1 VDTGGGT
8 GLGNTAF
15 LYSVDDGALPDPS
28 TYSANATFIEEAAT
42 ADTTVLLNG
51 TLYTLD
57 TFAAPEPS
65 TFGLLSLGMIAMLL
79 FRTVARRAV
88 CSCPGRD
95 VRKLALS
102 GLELEPIARVDREH
116 LRRGLP
122 ERCHVFLRRAF
133 EDLRRSV
140 VHRDDELWLEPLSRG
155 VRRVLRVHDE
165 VAADR
170 HQDEVGLVVVGD
182 QLHVAEASRS
192 A

>member
-79 FRTVARRAV
+79 FRTVARRA
-88 CSCPGRD
+88 D
-95 VRKLALS
+95 
-102 GLELEPIARVDREH
+102 
-116 LRRGLP
+116 
-122 ERCHVFLRRAF
+122 
-133 EDLRRSV
+133 
-140 VHRDDELWLEPLSRG
+140 
-155 VRRVLRVHDE
+155 
-165 VAADR
+165 
-170 HQDEVGLVVVGD
+170 
-182 QLHVAEASRS
+182 
-192 A
+192 

>member
-1 VDTGGGT
+1 MHRVARLVSFVGVAVVYLSTSAFAVTPVPCNASFTACSIIENASLQLPFTAIAGDVIVRDPGTSAVSDLFRIFNNLVDTGGGT

-79 FRTVARRAV
+79 FRTVARRA
-88 CSCPGRD
+88 D
-95 VRKLALS
+95 
-102 GLELEPIARVDREH
+102 
-116 LRRGLP
+116 
-122 ERCHVFLRRAF
+122 
-133 EDLRRSV
+133 
-140 VHRDDELWLEPLSRG
+140 
-155 VRRVLRVHDE
+155 
-165 VAADR
+165 
-170 HQDEVGLVVVGD
+170 
-182 QLHVAEASRS
+182 
-192 A
+192 